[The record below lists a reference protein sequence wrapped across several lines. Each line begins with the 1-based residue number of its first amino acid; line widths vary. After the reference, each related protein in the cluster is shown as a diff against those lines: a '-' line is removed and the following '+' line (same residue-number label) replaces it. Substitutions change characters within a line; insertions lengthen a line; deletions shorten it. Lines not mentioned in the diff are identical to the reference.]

1 MDDFDGGIVMIS
13 EEEKF
18 LIFNMLREKND
29 VFKDRQKAGQS
40 DSAKGSERESDIIN
54 TFFNKNNNKNTG
66 K

>member
-18 LIFNMLREKND
+18 LIFNILREKDD
-29 VFKDRQKAGQS
+29 VFKDRQKADQS
-40 DSAKGSERESDIIN
+40 GSVKGPESESDIID